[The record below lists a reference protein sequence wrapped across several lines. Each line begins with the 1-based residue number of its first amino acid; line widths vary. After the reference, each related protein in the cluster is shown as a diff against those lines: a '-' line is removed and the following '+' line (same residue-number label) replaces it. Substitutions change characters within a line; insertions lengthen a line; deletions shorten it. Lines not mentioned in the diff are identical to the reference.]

1 MKFEAGAI
9 DPREVQRGLCVM
21 LLDPGYAELVR
32 GEAALPELG
41 AAARA
46 MLRTIDPRAL
56 GLDRFRRTRALQVIL
71 EEMPVSAAIVGVAA
85 AERFFS
91 SPALRAAIFGRGS
104 MVLAFGGWLGDTAGG
119 VGRLEFAMARARRGA
134 RAMHEGRGEGGGAM
148 LRCSPKIAPLVAPA
162 GTLAW
167 YQRAL
172 ARLGPTPLVTLA
184 AQTRPW
190 PQRPPSRGEEFL
202 LVEAGAEGAVALG
215 TGSAALVRLLVACAE
230 PRGRA
235 AAAASAV
242 ALGAEAEEVEGLID
256 SLVEEGLLVVCVGL
270 GGGGDGSLAGAAPP
284 P

>member
-1 MKFEAGAI
+1 MKAEAGAI

-21 LLDPGYAELVR
+21 LLDPTYAELVR

-71 EEMPVSAAIVGVAA
+71 EEMPVSAALVGAAA

-104 MVLAFGGWLGDTAGG
+104 MVLAFGGWLGDSAGG
-119 VGRLEFAMARARRGA
+119 VGRLEFAMARARRGGGAVIEGA
-134 RAMHEGRGEGGGAM
+134 RAGGAM

-202 LVEAGAEGAVALG
+202 LVEAGADGAVALG
-215 TGSAALVRLLVACAE
+215 TGSAALVRLLVACAA
-230 PRGRA
+230 PRGREA
-235 AAAASAV
+235 VAASAV
-242 ALGAEAEEVEGLID
+242 ALGAEAEDVAGLID
-256 SLVEEGLLVVCVGL
+256 SLVGEGLLVECEGL
-270 GGGGDGSLAGAAPP
+270 PCP
-284 P
+284 